1 MQNRDKYG
9 GRQHFRAERHRGL
22 PVTILLGALLLLF
35 NSISAGQACTVVEL
49 QNDGFATNM
58 LYLMHAI
65 PIFYQQ
71 NGTLYID
78 NTNFPYNC
86 AQDGGF
92 HDFFKYD
99 EHLVP
104 WCGITMAPSWL
115 LCPCLLFFVDAM
127 EFCSS

>member
-1 MQNRDKYG
+1 MLGIFQYDVGWRTSST
-9 GRQHFRAERHRGL
+9 RSRARLGCGL
-22 PVTILLGALLLLF
+22 IAALLLLLI
-35 NSISAGQACTVVEL
+35 SIPAGQGCTVVEL
-49 QNDGFATNM
+49 QNEGFATNM

-78 NTNFPYNC
+78 NTNFPYTC

-92 HDFFKYD
+92 HEFFRYD

-104 WCGITMAPSWL
+104 W
-115 LCPCLLFFVDAM
+115 
-127 EFCSS
+127 

>member
-1 MQNRDKYG
+1 MLGIFKHHGYIQTGAVRSNARMG
-9 GRQHFRAERHRGL
+9 FASRA
-22 PVTILLGALLLLF
+22 ALLLVLI
-35 NSISAGQACTVVEL
+35 SIPAGQGCTVVEL

-104 WCGITMAPSWL
+104 WCA
-115 LCPCLLFFVDAM
+115 
-127 EFCSS
+127 

>member
-1 MQNRDKYG
+1 MLGFFKQNDF
-9 GRQHFRAERHRGL
+9 RQTRAARACSRMGFASRA
-22 PVTILLGALLLLF
+22 ALLLVLI
-35 NSISAGQACTVVEL
+35 SIPAGQSCTVVEL

-78 NTNFPYNC
+78 NTDFPYTC

-92 HDFFKYD
+92 HDFFRYD

-104 WCGITMAPSWL
+104 WCAWPTSPSDPVYASVLHVLSVWT
-115 LCPCLLFFVDAM
+115 
-127 EFCSS
+127 